1 MNIKKHFDRLG
12 IPPTNDENVIKRAY
26 RKKAFKYHPD
36 RNPSEKAQEEF
47 IQITESYQKILEA
60 LERAKN
66 PRPTYTRRQTQQETP
81 EERQRREAERRF
93 REARRR
99 YEYIKQKREEASIKH
114 FQKITTGIRWNLF
127 KFMAITST
135 VLSFLFVI
143 DITLLPK
150 SQKSSYVHSKSSYS
164 YSGIRGIKVAYV
176 HLENG
181 DKLWVPSQSIR
192 HPWFDH
198 EPIYYEETMFFK
210 EKIRGTYIQEGHSIY
225 FVAEHNVA
233 TTYPFVPIIL
243 LLPLIVVA
251 IKERTFIFLILY
263 NICVYWYPVI
273 LLILLI
279 SKNRWWK
286 ILTLG
291 FG

>member
-127 KFMAITST
+127 KFMAIIST

-143 DITLLPK
+143 DITLLPTT
-150 SQKSSYVHSKSSYS
+150 QKSSYIIGSFPTGYK
-164 YSGIRGIKVAYV
+164 GIRGTSTTPVQ
-176 HLENG
+176 LENG
-181 DKLWVPSQSIR
+181 DKLWIPSKTIV
-192 HPWFDH
+192 HPWFDN
-198 EPIYYEETMFFK
+198 EPLYYEKTPLLK
-210 EKIRGTYIQEGHSIY
+210 EIKRVTFIQEGASIY
-225 FVAEHNVA
+225 FVPEYSVV
-233 TTYPFVPIIL
+233 TTYPLIPILL
-243 LLPLIVVA
+243 LLPLITMA
-251 IKERTFIFLILY
+251 IKGRTYPFLLLY
-263 NICVYWYPVI
+263 NICVYCYPII
-273 LLILLI
+273 LLILLF
-279 SKNRWWK
+279 SNNRWWH
-286 ILTLG
+286 LVTFG